1 MNSFP
6 ADLAE
11 KAAAQ
16 FRVMV
21 VDDVAN
27 NLKVVSSMLS
37 QMGYTT
43 TFAASGRQA
52 LERLA
57 DFQPDLILLDL
68 MMPEMDGI
76 EVCRAIKAMP
86 RFEAVPII
94 FVTASHEV
102 NHLEEAFEA
111 GAVDYITK
119 PFKRIELVARVKTH
133 LKLKYVTDELRCKS
147 EALLHKNQ
155 ELQIVMN
162 QLKTLATTDPLTGVH
177 NRRFL
182 QDKINQEW
190 QRASRYSHPFG
201 LLILD
206 LDNFKIVNDS
216 YGHKVG
222 DAVLC
227 SVVQSVKTV
236 IRQID
241 TFARYGGEEFA
252 VLLPE
257 TSIEQVL
264 DVAERIR
271 WAIEQTPIA
280 REPHTV
286 YITTSIGAS
295 TYLPQ
300 DTSPDEVF
308 KRADQGLYQAKQSGK
323 NQCCLIHHASVNPLA

>member
-6 ADLAE
+6 AGLAE

-37 QMGYTT
+37 QIGYTT
-43 TFAASGRQA
+43 TFAANGHQA

-76 EVCRAIKAMP
+76 EVCKAIKAMP
-86 RFEAVPII
+86 KFEAVPII

-102 NHLEEAFEA
+102 NHLEEAFA
-111 GAVDYITK
+111 VGAVDYITK
-119 PFKRIELVARVKTH
+119 PFKRIELVARIKTH

-155 ELQIVMN
+155 ELQMVMS

-182 QDKINQEW
+182 QDRIDQEW
-190 QRASRYSHPFG
+190 QRVSRYGQSFG

-206 LDNFKIVNDS
+206 LDNFKAVNDT
-216 YGHKVG
+216 YGHKMG

-227 SVVQSVKTV
+227 AVVNAVQTT
-236 IRQID
+236 IRQTD

-257 TSIEQVL
+257 ISVEQIL
-264 DVAERIR
+264 EVAERIR
-271 WAIEQTPIA
+271 RVIEQAPIV
-280 REPHTV
+280 REPHTIH
-286 YITTSIGAS
+286 ITTSIGAS

-300 DTSPDEVF
+300 DISPDEVF
-308 KRADQGLYQAKQSGK
+308 KRADQGLYRAKQLGK
-323 NQCCLIHHASVNPLA
+323 NQCCLIHHTSVNSLA